1 MSFRKQKQQ
10 PSSEQASS
18 EVLEEEQDGGFLK
31 NLSAE
36 ELHAL
41 EERKAKAAQAI
52 IAARERA
59 AIAKAK
65 EAFEHKKHIWKKQKA
80 YVKGSKVC
88 EANRIYEEGGWYI
101 CEVCNK
107 KLQDIEWV
115 EEHVNTDKHKRNM
128 EWYASHPIVKE
139 DESSS
144 SQHMNEK
151 EIQDDEFVVWDQ
163 EEMIYRCT
171 LCSAK
176 AASEVVLQ
184 AHLSG
189 KEHTKRL
196 SNKAWYTEKP
206 AGGSISN
213 LSTGIIAPAYCEW
226 IASEARYVCLWCE
239 KKADSVEMLTVHLEG
254 NEHSK
259 KCANIGI
266 PSFGEPRHMEEAKKY
281 FDQYGANLWARQAE
295 WPDFLVDQATCW
307 NCTMCKKKFLTPV
320 SVNEHLKDKHSG
332 RKCVEKAIM
341 SSASSTSRQRPAAPL
356 RFPFAELVRIDYEG
370 EFECNVCYI
379 PFPTQEDLERHEALD
394 TGHQQV
400 LQKLRE
406 NAPTLKNIDN
416 QQTVA
421 ENTPPLIELDI

>member
-1 MSFRKQKQQ
+1 MSFRKQK
-10 PSSEQASS
+10 PES
-18 EVLEEEQDGGFLK
+18 LEEEQDGGFLK

-36 ELHAL
+36 ELQAL
-41 EERKAKAAQAI
+41 EEKKAKAAQAI
-52 IAARERA
+52 VAARERA

-65 EAFEHKKHIWKKQKA
+65 EAFEQKKSMWKKQKA

-88 EANRIYEEGGWYI
+88 EANRIYEEAGWYI
-101 CEVCNK
+101 CEVCDK

-128 EWYASHPIVKE
+128 EWYASHPIIVTDN

-144 SQHMNEK
+144 SQH
-151 EIQDDEFVVWDQ
+151 ISAEFVVWDE

-176 AASEVVLQ
+176 AASELVLQ

-196 SNKAWYTEKP
+196 SNKEWYMEKP
-206 AGGSISN
+206 DANDSNFSAQISSI
-213 LSTGIIAPAYCEW
+213 LPAYCEY
-226 IASEARYVCLWCE
+226 IAGEGRFVCLWCE
-239 KKADSVEMLTVHLEG
+239 KKADSVEMLTVHLQG

-259 KCANIGI
+259 KCGNIGI
-266 PSFGEPRHMEEAKKY
+266 PSFGEPQHLEESRNY
-281 FDQYGANLWARQAE
+281 YDLYGADLWARQTE
-295 WPDFLVDQATCW
+295 WPDFLVDQANCW

-332 RKCVEKAIM
+332 RKCVEKAIKLT
-341 SSASSTSRQRPAAPL
+341 SSSSSNRQRPSAPL
-356 RFPFAELVRIDYEG
+356 RFPFAELVRVDYEG

-379 PFPTQEDLERHEALD
+379 PFPTLEDLERHEALD
-394 TGHQQV
+394 VGHQQV
-400 LQKLRE
+400 LQKLE
-406 NAPTLKNIDN
+406 ESAPVLQNIDN